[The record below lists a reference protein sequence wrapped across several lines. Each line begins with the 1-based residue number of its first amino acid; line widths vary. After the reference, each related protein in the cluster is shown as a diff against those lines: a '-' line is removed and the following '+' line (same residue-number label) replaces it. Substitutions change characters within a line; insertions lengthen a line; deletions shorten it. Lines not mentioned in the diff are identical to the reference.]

1 MRQRL
6 VGRSGYLARMI
17 DVLIVDNDPG
27 TRRLDHDAVWT
38 SDIRVSKSS
47 TKPAA

>member
-6 VGRSGYLARMI
+6 VGRPGYLARMI
-17 DVLIVDNDPG
+17 DVLIVDDDPG
-27 TRRLDHDAVWT
+27 TRRLDHDA
-38 SDIRVSKSS
+38 DIRVRKSS